1 VGPHCSFCGTFTG
14 PFSQVE
20 GLFTVHICI
29 PSVWRSAGCGQTPCS
44 ASTTPASPWDKWG
57 CPIDGCG
64 RWFLG
69 PWDLERYTEAE
80 HPDWTATYELLRPYP
95 NQRQR
100 VVYRRSDRP
109 PAS

>member
-1 VGPHCSFCGTFTG
+1 MGPPCSFCGTFTG

-29 PSVWRSAGCGQTPCS
+29 PCLEVRRVRPDTLLGLHDPGQ
-44 ASTTPASPWDKWG
+44 
-57 CPIDGCG
+57 
-64 RWFLG
+64 
-69 PWDLERYTEAE
+69 PWDLERHTEAE

>member
-1 VGPHCSFCGTFTG
+1 MGPHCSFCGTFTG

-29 PSVWRSAGCGQTPCS
+29 PCLEVRRMRPDTLIGFHDPGQ
-44 ASTTPASPWDKWG
+44 PWDKWG

-69 PWDLERYTEAE
+69 PWDLEWHTEAE
-80 HPDWTATYELLRPYP
+80 HPDWTATYELLWP
-95 NQRQR
+95 
-100 VVYRRSDRP
+100 
-109 PAS
+109 

>member
-1 VGPHCSFCGTFTG
+1 VGSHCSFCGTFTG

-29 PSVWRSAGCGQTPCS
+29 PCLEVRRMRPDTLLGFHDPGQ
-44 ASTTPASPWDKWG
+44 PWDKWG

-69 PWDLERYTEAE
+69 PWDLEWHTEAE